1 MADERGRPVI
11 FDPAVYY
18 GDREA
23 DLAMTRL
30 FGGFG
35 PDFYASYEAAW
46 KPEAG
51 CELRAEL
58 YNLYHVLNHLNL
70 FGAGYLGQAVSMID
84 RLLAE
89 LG

>member
-1 MADERGRPVI
+1 MPVI

-35 PDFYASYEAAW
+35 PSFYDAYAEAWPLAPGW
-46 KPEAG
+46 ERRV
-51 CELRAEL
+51 EY
-58 YNLYHVLNHLNL
+58 YNLYHLLNHFNL
-70 FGAGYLGQAVSMID
+70 FGTGYLASVQDALD
-84 RLLAE
+84 KLLRDLA
-89 LG
+89 